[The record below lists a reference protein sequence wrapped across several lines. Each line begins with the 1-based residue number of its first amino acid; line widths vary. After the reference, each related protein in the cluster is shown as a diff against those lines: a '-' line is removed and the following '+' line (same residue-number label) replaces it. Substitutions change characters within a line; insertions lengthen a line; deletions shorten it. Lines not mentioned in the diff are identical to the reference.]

1 MIKKKIESSLF
12 LQILILAG
20 SLIFALILGGVL
32 TVQYIQGTVIDNTNN
47 INEKQSFKI
56 ENYMDEQFMKM
67 RNIATSVAYSPNV
80 TEFLNESRDERVI
93 HMENIEDIFLNS
105 YLLDPDIIGIY
116 LYDTNMEK
124 ITGYGSDIG
133 NLLTEDKIVTEKMEY
148 SNVCYFEDSDVPYY
162 LIYFPVLDLKN
173 REYGRQIG
181 TCVFLMKTDDLI
193 EKVQELKV
201 TDHTE
206 IYLMDG
212 NGQILQ
218 NHFEQ
223 WQARK
228 KSLAEDGKFYVTEQQ
243 LDVNGWRVMTRI
255 PKSEVD
261 GIKKENTGLFV
272 MVYLFVVL
280 IVLVLVYF
288 FSVRVLRRI
297 RRMETFINES
307 VKHSDLRM
315 DTTEQDELGRVAISL
330 NHMLDD
336 KERLNEKNLA
346 GRKKMY
352 EIEIA
357 EQRAQLMAYRN
368 QINPHFLYNTFE
380 CICSMALYY
389 DNEDIAEITMALSRI
404 FRFATKGEEIV
415 KVEDELRY
423 VQEYAKII
431 ECRFMGKID
440 ISIEAEEDV
449 LKKDVIKLLL
459 QPIIEN
465 AVFHGLEQKIEEGE
479 VVVSVYLMQENKIQ
493 FVVEDNG
500 CGMDKEQIEQ
510 LWQTMQKRVSGKG
523 VGLAN
528 VYQRLKL
535 FYGEDMQF
543 DIVSELDVGT
553 KITII
558 VPDHIEEKKHESI

>member
-56 ENYMDEQFMKM
+56 ENYMDEQYMKM

-80 TEFLNESRDERVI
+80 TDFLNESSDERVI
-93 HMENIEDIFLNS
+93 HMENIKDIFLNS
-105 YLLDPDIIGIY
+105 YLLDPDITGIY

-124 ITGYGSDIG
+124 IAGYGSDIR

-148 SNVCYFEDSDVPYY
+148 SNVCYFEDSDTPYY

-212 NGQILQ
+212 NGQIIQ

-243 LDVNGWRVMTRI
+243 LDINGWKVMTRI
-255 PKSEVD
+255 PKSEID

-272 MVYLFVVL
+272 MVYLFAVI

-288 FSVRVLRRI
+288 FVVRVLRRI
-297 RRMETFINES
+297 SRMETFINES

-315 DTTEQDELGRVAISL
+315 DTTEQDELGRVAVSL

-336 KERLNEKNLA
+336 RERLNEQNLA
-346 GRKKMY
+346 GQRKMY

-479 VVVSVYLMQENKIQ
+479 VVVSVCLMQENKIQ

-535 FYGEDMQF
+535 FYGEDIQF
-543 DIVSELDVGT
+543 DIVSQPDVGT

>member
-1 MIKKKIESSLF
+1 
-12 LQILILAG
+12 
-20 SLIFALILGGVL
+20 
-32 TVQYIQGTVIDNTNN
+32 
-47 INEKQSFKI
+47 
-56 ENYMDEQFMKM
+56 
-67 RNIATSVAYSPNV
+67 
-80 TEFLNESRDERVI
+80 
-93 HMENIEDIFLNS
+93 
-105 YLLDPDIIGIY
+105 
-116 LYDTNMEK
+116 
-124 ITGYGSDIG
+124 
-133 NLLTEDKIVTEKMEY
+133 
-148 SNVCYFEDSDVPYY
+148 
-162 LIYFPVLDLKN
+162 
-173 REYGRQIG
+173 
-181 TCVFLMKTDDLI
+181 
-193 EKVQELKV
+193 
-201 TDHTE
+201 
-206 IYLMDG
+206 
-212 NGQILQ
+212 
-218 NHFEQ
+218 
-223 WQARK
+223 
-228 KSLAEDGKFYVTEQQ
+228 
-243 LDVNGWRVMTRI
+243 
-255 PKSEVD
+255 
-261 GIKKENTGLFV
+261 
-272 MVYLFVVL
+272 
-280 IVLVLVYF
+280 
-288 FSVRVLRRI
+288 
-297 RRMETFINES
+297 
-307 VKHSDLRM
+307 
-315 DTTEQDELGRVAISL
+315 
-330 NHMLDD
+330 
-336 KERLNEKNLA
+336 
-346 GRKKMY
+346 MY

-523 VGLAN
+523 DGLAN

-553 KITII
+553 KITIV
-558 VPDHIEEKKHESI
+558 VPDHIEEKKYESI

>member
-124 ITGYGSDIG
+124 IAGYGSDIG

-272 MVYLFVVL
+272 MVYLFAVL

-346 GRKKMY
+346 GQKKMY

-493 FVVEDNG
+493 FAVEDNG

>member
-1 MIKKKIESSLF
+1 MILASSL
-12 LQILILAG
+12 IC
-20 SLIFALILGGVL
+20 ALILGGVL
-32 TVQYIQGTVIDNTNN
+32 TVQYIQRTIMDNTNN
-47 INEKQSFKI
+47 INEKLNFKI
-56 ENYMDEQFMKM
+56 ENYMDEQYMKM

-93 HMENIEDIFLNS
+93 HMENIKDIFLNS
-105 YLLDPDIIGIY
+105 YLLDPDITGIY

-124 ITGYGSDIG
+124 IAGYGSGIEH
-133 NLLTEDKIVTEKMEY
+133 LLTEDKIVTEKMEY

-228 KSLAEDGKFYVTEQQ
+228 KSLVEDGKFYITEQR
-243 LDVNGWRVMTRI
+243 LDVNGWNVMTRI

-272 MVYLFVVL
+272 MVYLFAVL

-288 FSVRVLRRI
+288 FVVRVLRRI

-336 KERLNEKNLA
+336 RDRLNEKNLA
-346 GRKKMY
+346 GQKKMY

-389 DNEDIAEITMALSRI
+389 DNEDIAEITMALSHI

-423 VQEYAKII
+423 VQEYTKII

-479 VVVSVYLMQENKIQ
+479 VVVSVCLIKEKKMQ

-500 CGMDKEQIEQ
+500 CGMEKEQIEQ

-523 VGLAN
+523 AGLAN

-535 FYGEDMQF
+535 FYGEEMQF
-543 DIVSELDVGT
+543 EIVSEPDIGT
-553 KITII
+553 KITIV
-558 VPDHIEEKKHESI
+558 VPDHIEEKKYESI

>member
-1 MIKKKIESSLF
+1 
-12 LQILILAG
+12 
-20 SLIFALILGGVL
+20 
-32 TVQYIQGTVIDNTNN
+32 
-47 INEKQSFKI
+47 
-56 ENYMDEQFMKM
+56 
-67 RNIATSVAYSPNV
+67 
-80 TEFLNESRDERVI
+80 
-93 HMENIEDIFLNS
+93 
-105 YLLDPDIIGIY
+105 
-116 LYDTNMEK
+116 
-124 ITGYGSDIG
+124 
-133 NLLTEDKIVTEKMEY
+133 
-148 SNVCYFEDSDVPYY
+148 
-162 LIYFPVLDLKN
+162 
-173 REYGRQIG
+173 
-181 TCVFLMKTDDLI
+181 
-193 EKVQELKV
+193 
-201 TDHTE
+201 
-206 IYLMDG
+206 
-212 NGQILQ
+212 
-218 NHFEQ
+218 
-223 WQARK
+223 
-228 KSLAEDGKFYVTEQQ
+228 
-243 LDVNGWRVMTRI
+243 MTRI

-346 GRKKMY
+346 GQKKMY

>member
-1 MIKKKIESSLF
+1 M
-12 LQILILAG
+12 LILAG

-346 GRKKMY
+346 GQKKMY

-404 FRFATKGEEIV
+404 FRFATKGKEIV

-479 VVVSVYLMQENKIQ
+479 VVVSVYLMQENMMQ

-523 VGLAN
+523 VGLTN

>member
-346 GRKKMY
+346 GQKKMY

-431 ECRFMGKID
+431 ECLFMGKID

-553 KITII
+553 KITIV
-558 VPDHIEEKKHESI
+558 VPDHIEEKKYESI

>member
-228 KSLAEDGKFYVTEQQ
+228 KSLVEDGKFYITEQR
-243 LDVNGWRVMTRI
+243 LDVNGWNVMTRI

-272 MVYLFVVL
+272 MVYLFAVL

-288 FSVRVLRRI
+288 FAVRVLRRI

-336 KERLNEKNLA
+336 RERLNEKNLA
-346 GRKKMY
+346 GQKKMY

-423 VQEYAKII
+423 VQEYTKII

-479 VVVSVYLMQENKIQ
+479 VVVSVCLIKEKKMQ

-500 CGMDKEQIEQ
+500 CGMEKEQIEQ

-535 FYGEDMQF
+535 FYGEEMQF
-543 DIVSELDVGT
+543 EIVSEPDIGT
-553 KITII
+553 KITIV
-558 VPDHIEEKKHESI
+558 VPDHIEEKKYESI

>member
-1 MIKKKIESSLF
+1 MILASSL
-12 LQILILAG
+12 IC
-20 SLIFALILGGVL
+20 ALILGGVL
-32 TVQYIQGTVIDNTNN
+32 TVQYIQRTIMDNTNN
-47 INEKQSFKI
+47 INEKLNFKI
-56 ENYMDEQFMKM
+56 ENYMDEQYMKM

-93 HMENIEDIFLNS
+93 HMENIKDIFLNS
-105 YLLDPDIIGIY
+105 YLLDPDITGIY

-124 ITGYGSDIG
+124 IAGYGSGIEH
-133 NLLTEDKIVTEKMEY
+133 LLTEDKIVTEKMEY

-228 KSLAEDGKFYVTEQQ
+228 KSLVEDGKFYITEQR
-243 LDVNGWRVMTRI
+243 LDVNGWNVMTRI

-261 GIKKENTGLFV
+261 GIKKENIGLFV
-272 MVYLFVVL
+272 MVYLFAVL

-288 FSVRVLRRI
+288 FAVRVLRRI

-336 KERLNEKNLA
+336 RERLNEKNLA
-346 GRKKMY
+346 GQKKMY

-423 VQEYAKII
+423 VQEYTKII

-479 VVVSVYLMQENKIQ
+479 VVVSVCLIKEKKMQ

-500 CGMDKEQIEQ
+500 CGMEKEQIEQ

-523 VGLAN
+523 AGLAN

-535 FYGEDMQF
+535 FYGEEMQF
-543 DIVSELDVGT
+543 EIVSEPDIGT
-553 KITII
+553 KITIV
-558 VPDHIEEKKHESI
+558 VPDHIEEKKYESI

>member
-346 GRKKMY
+346 GQKKMY

>member
-1 MIKKKIESSLF
+1 M
-12 LQILILAG
+12 
-20 SLIFALILGGVL
+20 ILGGVL

-315 DTTEQDELGRVAISL
+315 DTTEQDELGRVAIGL

-336 KERLNEKNLA
+336 RERLNEKNLA
-346 GRKKMY
+346 GQKKMY

-357 EQRAQLMAYRN
+357 EQRAQLIAYRN

-389 DNEDIAEITMALSRI
+389 DNEDIAEITMALSCI

-423 VQEYAKII
+423 VQEYTKII

-479 VVVSVYLMQENKIQ
+479 VVVSVCLIKEKKMQ

-500 CGMDKEQIEQ
+500 CGMEKEQIEQ

-535 FYGEDMQF
+535 FYGEEMQF
-543 DIVSELDVGT
+543 EIVSEPDIGT
-553 KITII
+553 KITIV
-558 VPDHIEEKKHESI
+558 VPDHIEEKKYESI

>member
-346 GRKKMY
+346 GQKKMY

-553 KITII
+553 KITIV
-558 VPDHIEEKKHESI
+558 VPDHIEEKKYESI

>member
-346 GRKKMY
+346 GQKKMY

-523 VGLAN
+523 VGLTN

>member
-228 KSLAEDGKFYVTEQQ
+228 KSLVEDGKFYVTEQQ

-272 MVYLFVVL
+272 MVYLFAVL

-315 DTTEQDELGRVAISL
+315 DTTEQDELGRVAIGL

-336 KERLNEKNLA
+336 RERLNEKNLA
-346 GRKKMY
+346 GQKKMY

-423 VQEYAKII
+423 VQEYTKII

-479 VVVSVYLMQENKIQ
+479 VVVSVCLIKEKKMQ

-500 CGMDKEQIEQ
+500 CGMEKE
-510 LWQTMQKRVSGKG
+510 
-523 VGLAN
+523 
-528 VYQRLKL
+528 
-535 FYGEDMQF
+535 
-543 DIVSELDVGT
+543 
-553 KITII
+553 
-558 VPDHIEEKKHESI
+558 

>member
-330 NHMLDD
+330 NHVLDD

-346 GRKKMY
+346 GQKKMY

-500 CGMDKEQIEQ
+500 CGMDKEQIEW

>member
-67 RNIATSVAYSPNV
+67 RNIATNVAYSPNV

-346 GRKKMY
+346 GQKKMY

-558 VPDHIEEKKHESI
+558 VPDHIEEKKHKSI

>member
-20 SLIFALILGGVL
+20 SLIFALFLGGVL

-47 INEKQSFKI
+47 IHEKLSFKI
-56 ENYMDEQFMKM
+56 ENYMDEQYMKM

-80 TEFLNESRDERVI
+80 TDFLNESSDERVI
-93 HMENIEDIFLNS
+93 HMENIKDIFLNS
-105 YLLDPDIIGIY
+105 YLLDPDITGIC

-124 ITGYGSDIG
+124 IAGYGSDIG
-133 NLLTEDKIVTEKMEY
+133 NLITEDKIVTEKMEY

-181 TCVFLMKTDDLI
+181 TCVFLMKTDDLT

-212 NGQILQ
+212 SGQILQ

-228 KSLAEDGKFYVTEQQ
+228 KSLAEDGKFYVTEQR
-243 LDVNGWRVMTRI
+243 LDVNGWNVMTRI

-261 GIKKENTGLFV
+261 GIKKENTGLFI
-272 MVYLFVVL
+272 MVYLFAVL

-288 FSVRVLRRI
+288 FAVRVLKRI

-336 KERLNEKNLA
+336 RERLNEKNLA
-346 GRKKMY
+346 GQKKMY

-479 VVVSVYLMQENKIQ
+479 VVVSVCLMQENKMQ